1 MKLNW
6 AERLVVNNPS
16 RVFQQWM
23 EIKRLKQMND
33 LAPGAVILEVGCGRG
48 AGARLIRKAFE
59 SSRLLILDLD
69 FQMMRMAKSYLG
81 PEELAHISLH
91 TGDAACLPF
100 KEKSFDALFG
110 FGFLHHVPN
119 WRKALQEV
127 ARVLKPGGC
136 YYIEELYPT
145 LYQNMITRRILLH
158 PSQDR
163 FKSRDLKCAL
173 QDAGLYLK
181 KAYEIKFMGI
191 LGVAIKSEH

>member
-6 AERLVVNNPS
+6 AERAVVNNPS

-23 EIKRLKQMND
+23 EIKRLKRMND

-48 AGARLIRKAFE
+48 AGARLIRKTFE
-59 SSRLLILDLD
+59 PSRLLILDLD
-69 FQMMRMAKSYLG
+69 FRMMQMAKSYLT
-81 PEELAHISLH
+81 PKELTHISLH

-100 KEKSFDALFG
+100 KENRFDALFG

-119 WRKALQEV
+119 WRKSLREV

-145 LYQNMITRRILLH
+145 LYQNAITRHILLH
-158 PSQDR
+158 PTHDR
-163 FKSRDLKCAL
+163 FKSRDLKRAL
-173 QDAGLYLK
+173 QKADLHLK
-181 KAYEIKFMGI
+181 KAVEIKFMGI
-191 LGVAIKSEH
+191 LGVAVKSEH